1 MKMAPMTTLLGL
13 VLLFTPCVATVNNAE
28 TGKRTISQVVSLLES
43 MLQASKDEGAD
54 ERKLFAKY
62 KCYCD
67 TNTAEKT
74 ATVDEQTEL
83 ISILESKIEQLQS
96 STGVLS
102 EQVAKLDADMA
113 SNEASRDTAATL
125 RKKQNKD
132 FIALEADLE
141 QAIGQMKAAIK
152 TLADIGADQ
161 TSAEAAADHKFA
173 MAGYGGSLLKVKT
186 SVKAA
191 MIAAAALDNEVPQE
205 KKKVLESFIQ
215 APFTGTYS
223 SQSGEVV
230 GILKDMRDTFRANLA
245 AAREAENKE
254 VKAFNELM
262 SSLKSS
268 MAEMKE
274 STENKQG
281 MLSSNDGELATK
293 KTQLDSAVEDK
304 AEAEE
309 FLSNLTDMCTK
320 KASEY
325 AQRTRL
331 RANED
336 AAVAEAI
343 SILNSDA
350 AFASF
355 GKVDATSSGSTGP
368 ALIQRA
374 MIRKHRQLA
383 PQVEARQVVQKFLAS
398 KPQTGRIVKV
408 EAMIQAQNPFQTVLD
423 EIKKMLALIVK
434 EEKHDVEEH
443 KWCED
448 EQTKHNDIVDD
459 KTKQINTLKGEI
471 DELEDTINHPVT
483 GLLIQISEAETD
495 LEENTESQK
504 TETKERTE
512 DNQAYQKDIAN
523 LQEAHELLSKAVNV
537 LKDYYSTIMKE
548 SLVQKSSK
556 QTPPETW
563 DSGADQSKGA
573 FAGQSG
579 KGGDAISM
587 LEFILSET
595 EKEEEVAHTQEQ
607 GAQHDFEDSMSALT
621 TGEKEL
627 LESIAKLKGE
637 LSQAQ
642 EDLMLAKKD
651 LHASEEVKAKS
662 EDYLAKIERQCTWIQ
677 ENLVKRQT
685 ARADETTALES
696 AVTVIKGTPAY
707 TTAVQA
713 QKEEDFGDCK
723 ETCVK
728 AEAHVDCQACLAKTS
743 VPGFCAGHK
752 ATPGC

>member
-1 MKMAPMTTLLGL
+1 MTTLLGL
-13 VLLFTPCVATVNNAE
+13 LLLLTPCVAFSVEAKTAQS
-28 TGKRTISQVVSLLES
+28 GSRTITQVVDLLQS
-43 MLQASKDEGAD
+43 MLEKSKAD
-54 ERKLFAKY
+54 GKTERNLYAKY

-67 TNTAEKT
+67 TNTEEKT
-74 ATVDEQTEL
+74 GEIKTLTEQ
-83 ISILESKIEQLQS
+83 IDILESKIEELQS
-96 STGVLS
+96 STGSLS
-102 EQVAKLDADMA
+102 EEVAKLKAAMEANQASQDDA
-113 SNEASRDTAATL
+113 TTL
-125 RKKQNKD
+125 REKRGAD
-132 FIALEADLE
+132 YLALKSDLN
-141 QAIGQMKAAIK
+141 QAVTQMGSAIN
-152 TLADIGADQ
+152 TLAAIGADQ
-161 TSAEAAADHKFA
+161 TMEGAAEDHKYA
-173 MAGYGGSLLKVKT
+173 MAGFGDASMLKMKT
-186 SVKAA
+186 SVKQALLAA
-191 MIAAAALDNEVPQE
+191 SALVEPSHLKN
-205 KKKVLESFIQ
+205 KAVLESFIQ

-245 AAREAENKE
+245 AARETENKE

-471 DELEDTINHPVT
+471 DELEDTINHPIT

-523 LQEAHELLSKAVNV
+523 LQEAHELLSKAVKV

-548 SLVQKSSK
+548 ALVQKSSK

-642 EDLMLAKKD
+642 EDLMLAEKD

-677 ENLVKRQT
+677 DNLVKRQT